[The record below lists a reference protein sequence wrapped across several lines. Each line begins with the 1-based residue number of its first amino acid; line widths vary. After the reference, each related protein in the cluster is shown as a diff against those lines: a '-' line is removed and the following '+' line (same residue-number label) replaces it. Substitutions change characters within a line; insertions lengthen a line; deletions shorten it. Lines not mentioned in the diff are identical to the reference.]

1 MVNAPLIARER
12 DIAVTEIKHD
22 RATDYQ
28 TLIRLTV
35 ETDRR
40 KRDVAGTLFGGDKP
54 RVVEIKGI
62 AVEAELGRHMLYITN
77 EDKPGFIGRLGTALG
92 DGGVNI
98 ATFHLGRSA
107 PGADALALVEVD
119 QPLTDE
125 MLRRLR
131 CIPNVVQAESLT
143 FS

>member
-1 MVNAPLIARER
+1 MSEQAALDAFEVSYRHK
-12 DIAVTEIKHD
+12 V
-22 RATDYQ
+22 
-28 TLIRLTV
+28 
-35 ETDRR
+35 
-40 KRDVAGTLFGGDKP
+40 GTLHE
-54 RVVEIKGI
+54 RLEQLELAI
-62 AVEAELGRHMLYITN
+62 AEAELGRHMLYITN

-131 CIPNVVQAESLT
+131 RIPNVVQAEGLT